1 MRILLA
7 IIRKYFTFKIFLTL
21 IKVASFVFAVAILAM
36 SFGVITQNMKSQID
50 PSLDGFIEE
59 IIKLDRK
66 QDIPNVDLGAQ

>member
-7 IIRKYFTFKIFLTL
+7 IIRKYFTFKMFLTL
-21 IKVASFVFAVAILAM
+21 TKIASFVFAVVVLAM
-36 SFGVITQNMKSQID
+36 SFGVITQDMKTQIE

-66 QDIPNVDLGAQ
+66 QDIPNADLGAQ